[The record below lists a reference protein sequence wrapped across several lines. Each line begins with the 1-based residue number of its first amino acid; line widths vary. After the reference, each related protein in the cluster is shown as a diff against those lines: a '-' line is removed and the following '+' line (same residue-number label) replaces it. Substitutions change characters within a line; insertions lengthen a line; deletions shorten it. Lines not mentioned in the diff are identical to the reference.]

1 MLQVRRN
8 RLWKFLTILILSA
21 GGISLILFA
30 LNSKLDLFY
39 TPSEMLE
46 AEIQPGYRIKLGG
59 MVKIGSIEKQGTAVN
74 FLVTD
79 FKKEVPVTFDGIKR
93 LTIPITYGQMML
105 YEYLICCLNE
115 HTNTLHES
123 QQQNWPD
130 SSHCIDLPYESNGL
144 INLISVKKKMA

>member
-79 FKKEVPVTFDGIKR
+79 FKKEVPVTFDGITPDLFKEDS
-93 LTIPITYGQMML
+93 GVVML
-105 YEYLICCLNE
+105 GYFLDGIFQAEEIFAKHDENYMPPEL
-115 HTNTLHES
+115 S
-123 QQQNWPD
+123 
-130 SSHCIDLPYESNGL
+130 IDEGK
-144 INLISVKKKMA
+144 V